1 MSKETEVQNF
11 ARIVE
16 NMITEEFGLSI
27 ETRTLLVFDA
37 LSNYLSQHPFN
48 FGTYWAKD
56 LPDFW
61 ASLN

>member
-1 MSKETEVQNF
+1 MSKETSKNCK
-11 ARIVE
+11 RIVE

-27 ETRTLLVFDA
+27 ETCTLLVFDA
-37 LSNYLSQHPFN
+37 LSNDLSQHPFN